1 MNKDVSKDKSMSWCT
16 YVLLCKD
23 GTFYTGITNDL
34 DKRFQAHLDGIG
46 AKYTRA
52 RGVKKIVYKKL
63 HANRSTA
70 SIHEAQIKKLSRKE
84 KVLLFSV

>member
-1 MNKDVSKDKSMSWCT
+1 MNEDVSKDQSMSWCT

-34 DKRFQAHLDGIG
+34 DKRFQAHMDGTG

-52 RGVKKIVYKKL
+52 RGVKEIVYTKL
-63 HANRSTA
+63 HSSRSTA

-84 KVLLFSV
+84 KVLLIS